1 MSSSVIDLYDRL
13 RTAPDDETR
22 ARIIAEAFET
32 LEERYPH
39 LGDMA
44 TRTNLSE
51 TELRLIKEIEQVR
64 ADLSKDIEQVR
75 AELKETELRL
85 VKEIEQVRADLSKE
99 IEQVRAD
106 LSKEI
111 EQVRADLSKEI
122 EQVRA
127 DLSKEIEQVRAEL
140 RETELRLVKEIEQ
153 LRGDLRKEIE
163 QVRVELKVELARS
176 HTAWLKWSFLF
187 WLTQFSAILLLL
199 WRVWPGNG

>member
-22 ARIIAEAFET
+22 ARIIAEAFGT

-51 TELRLIKEIEQVR
+51 TELRLIKEIEQLRGDVSKEIEQLR
-64 ADLSKDIEQVR
+64 AD
-75 AELKETELRL
+75 LKETELRL
-85 VKEIEQVRADLSKE
+85 VKEIER
-99 IEQVRAD
+99 
-106 LSKEI
+106 
-111 EQVRADLSKEI
+111 
-122 EQVRA
+122 
-127 DLSKEIEQVRAEL
+127 
-140 RETELRLVKEIEQ
+140 

-163 QVRVELKVELARS
+163 HVRSELKVELARG

-199 WRVWPGNG
+199 WRVWPGQ